1 MKNSRD
7 LITYIKKYNARKIQ
21 IVVNKYSRKIIKQI
35 DEETLQVYVNS
46 IRTATILKRNLQEAG
61 IESVSIQPLNKRK
74 IGDRKKDEP
83 GNGTKTTIGKK

>member
-46 IRTATILKRNLQEAG
+46 IRTATILKRNL
-61 IESVSIQPLNKRK
+61 
-74 IGDRKKDEP
+74 
-83 GNGTKTTIGKK
+83 